1 MGRKSKEQVQAERA
15 ERERLR
21 MQTHK
26 KEQAERAKLRE
37 KQKRERDNL
46 RKAQAA
52 RRRKASTKA
61 GGKREGAGR
70 PPKDEQDR
78 QTYTFYASYHERQ
91 QVRRFLRA
99 LRIVEQDRKTASLL
113 FQRLSGQ
120 TVFELLTSDSVGLP
134 NEKRLIESLMPDLL
148 PSGEID

>member
-21 MQTHK
+21 MQTRK

-78 QTYTFYASYHERQ
+78 QTYTFYATQLERE
-91 QVRRFLRA
+91 QVRNFLRV
-99 LRIVEQDRKTASLL
+99 LRELKKDRKRRYTMLS
-113 FQRLSGQ
+113 RLGGWS
-120 TVFELLTSDSVGLP
+120 VYELLTSGEVS
-134 NEKRLIESLMPDLL
+134 SLTDKQIIDDLL